1 MTASPADATR
11 ALELLERALA
21 YTRGTL
27 NEVRDD
33 DLDRPT
39 PCARW
44 DLRDLLLHM
53 DDALDAFTEGAHGR
67 VGVVAEPSAAWH
79 VATLQRKACGLLGA
93 WSNQPPPGP
102 GSGPVALV
110 GDQPLRRPLLARA
123 AAVEIAVHGWDV
135 GAATGRG
142 GALPESLARE
152 LLHTAWLLIDDADRS
167 DSSVGGQR
175 FAAALS
181 TGAHASYNDRLLAFA
196 GRRRRDPGAPD

>member
-93 WSNQPPPGP
+93 WSNPPP
-102 GSGPVALV
+102 
-110 GDQPLRRPLLARA
+110 
-123 AAVEIAVHGWDV
+123 
-135 GAATGRG
+135 RG